1 MWVAVTSRA
10 GSLRTSDLL
19 PHPDNCSHQHVD
31 WTSNERQLF
40 LILFI
45 LQYSTL
51 EPLGTIG
58 LRSTLLKL
66 LPSGSC
72 DGAGVVRFS
81 ACSVEGEDMGDMSV
95 SAGGSG
101 GQVVLALTTSSAGVT
116 IHPWHHLQPTA
127 PQSTLAANYYQ
138 PLPFLS
144 SPLPVK
150 QNPRPSLIGVRAKSS
165 ARPKFCRASALLVG
179 GTSVS
184 T

>member
-1 MWVAVTSRA
+1 MFS
-10 GSLRTSDLL
+10 
-19 PHPDNCSHQHVD
+19 
-31 WTSNERQLF
+31 
-40 LILFI
+40 

-165 ARPKFCRASALLVG
+165 ARPKFRRASALFVG
-179 GTSVS
+179 STSVS

>member
-1 MWVAVTSRA
+1 
-10 GSLRTSDLL
+10 
-19 PHPDNCSHQHVD
+19 
-31 WTSNERQLF
+31 
-40 LILFI
+40 
-45 LQYSTL
+45 
-51 EPLGTIG
+51 
-58 LRSTLLKL
+58 
-66 LPSGSC
+66 
-72 DGAGVVRFS
+72 
-81 ACSVEGEDMGDMSV
+81 MGDMSV

-165 ARPKFCRASALLVG
+165 ARLKLSRKCYHRGRHFREHLIQEGRRCQSARQERNDC
-179 GTSVS
+179 
-184 T
+184 

>member
-1 MWVAVTSRA
+1 M
-10 GSLRTSDLL
+10 
-19 PHPDNCSHQHVD
+19 
-31 WTSNERQLF
+31 
-40 LILFI
+40 
-45 LQYSTL
+45 
-51 EPLGTIG
+51 
-58 LRSTLLKL
+58 LKL

-165 ARPKFCRASALLVG
+165 ARPKFCRASALFVG
-179 GTSVS
+179 GASVS